1 MHAGRECVR
10 VLTTAAALVAL
21 AVPASA
27 FAPVAAGPRLACKKH
42 ASTLAFYA
50 VSVRFPPSLPPSLP
64 PPSVA
69 FSLTLSVCTSLSRA
83 LSGSPTFSLARSLA
97 RCARPGHA
105 WPRARPAPPLSPR
118 RSAEGGRQ
126 SQRRAALGLRD
137 SRVSSAPPPQD
148 MAATVAAASSFGL
161 AAYLRR
167 IGLELAAH
175 AQAPSLAT
183 LTAVMAAQS
192 RAIPFENLD
201 VVLHK
206 KIAISPSAVEE
217 KLVGSGRGGY
227 CFEQN
232 QLLASALQCLGFN
245 VSPML
250 CRVRWNKAPDEQTTF
265 THVALAVKVGGNGSA
280 DGGMPRTYLADVG
293 FAGTNSIAP
302 VRVCV
307 RVRVRVR
314 VRMRVRVRGV
324 RAGVCQPA
332 CSSSGVCLRV
342 CVCACVRASLRTR
355 VRVRLAVSV
364 RPRVH
369 VHTHICACTPHA
381 DVGPPG
387 RPPAHA
393 RARMHTRICAGAIR
407 NFRAAADARGL
418 VSHHERW

>member
-1 MHAGRECVR
+1 MCSA
-10 VLTTAAALVAL
+10 AL

-27 FAPVAAGPRLACKKH
+27 FAPVAA
-42 ASTLAFYA
+42 
-50 VSVRFPPSLPPSLP
+50 
-64 PPSVA
+64 
-69 FSLTLSVCTSLSRA
+69 
-83 LSGSPTFSLARSLA
+83 
-97 RCARPGHA
+97 GHA

-302 VRVCV
+302 VLLGTSEPQQMPEGLFRTMKDDGGYTTLQWQIKDSWRDLYMFKEEACLAIDLELANWWSCTYPKARFTSQFFVARVIGEE
-307 RVRVRVR
+307 RHHILNDTHTIR
-314 VRMRVRVRGV
+314 
-324 RAGVCQPA
+324 QPDGTTQSTQIKTKGELEKVLTEVFGIA
-332 CSSSGVCLRV
+332 LP
-342 CVCACVRASLRTR
+342 TE
-355 VRVRLAVSV
+355 
-364 RPRVH
+364 
-369 VHTHICACTPHA
+369 TE
-381 DVGPPG
+381 
-387 RPPAHA
+387 
-393 RARMHTRICAGAIR
+393 
-407 NFRAAADARGL
+407 GL
-418 VSHHERW
+418 DRYLS